1 MNTSTFA
8 IYVTAALAG
17 ALIPGPTSLLALANG
32 ISGNWR
38 IVLAGI
44 CGAVLSD
51 LIVIAAVGIGLGALL
66 AASATLFLI
75 IKAAG
80 VLYLGWLAYQL
91 WKHCPF
97 GLEKTQAA
105 VAQNASRAFLRSF
118 GVALTNPKVLLFF
131 SAFLPQFVD
140 TSASLVP
147 QYAILAIASA
157 GIDIAVMALYATGGV
172 HAARLLTATGVRRLS
187 RTCAVIMASLA
198 GFVALYRRAGAS

>member
-1 MNTSTFA
+1 M
-8 IYVTAALAG
+8 TAALAG

-38 IVLAGI
+38 VVLAGMF
-44 CGAVLSD
+44 GAAISD
-51 LIVIAAVGIGLGALL
+51 VIVIAAVGAGLGALL

-75 IKAAG
+75 VKSVG
-80 VLYLGWLAYQL
+80 VLYLGWLALQL
-91 WKHCPF
+91 WKNQPV
-97 GLEKTQAA
+97 GLEKALAA
-105 VAQNASRAFLRSF
+105 AEPRVARVFLRSF

-140 TSASLVP
+140 ISAPLAQ

-157 GIDIAVMALYATGGV
+157 GIDIGVMALYATGGV
-172 HAARLLTATGVRRLS
+172 HAARLLTSTGLRRLN

-198 GFVALYRRAGAS
+198 GFLALYRRAGNH